1 MFSEFATI
9 FKMCLNRRNWKTR
22 QFKDINI
29 NNNYYSKSVILYIFL
44 KALAHT
50 HYLAVVGVQSLS
62 MSDSLQSHGLQH
74 TRLPSLSLSPRVL
87 LKLMSIES
95 VMSFNHLI
103 LCLPLLLLP
112 SIFPGTRVFSNESVL
127 LIRWPKNWSFSISP
141 SNEYAGLI
149 TFRIDWF
156 VCLAVQGTL
165 KSLHHHSWKSLI
177 VWHSAFFMVQL
188 SHSYVTTGKTI
199 ALTIWNFLSK
209 VMSLFFNTLSRF
221 VIAFLPGSKR
231 LNLMTAVNICSD
243 FGAQENKNWH
253 CSHFFP
259 IY

>member
-1 MFSEFATI
+1 
-9 FKMCLNRRNWKTR
+9 MCLNRRNWKTR

-29 NNNYYSKSVILYIFL
+29 NNNNYSKSVILYIFL

-112 SIFPGTRVFSNESVL
+112 SIFPGIRVFSN
-127 LIRWPKNWSFSISP
+127 RGISSHQVAKILELQLRHQSLHIQQWFP
-141 SNEYAGLI
+141 LGSTGLI
-149 TFRIDWF
+149 LLLSKGLSRLFSNTR
-156 VCLAVQGTL
+156 VQKHQFFGT
-165 KSLHHHSWKSLI
+165 
-177 VWHSAFFMVQL
+177 QL
-188 SHSYVTTGKTI
+188 S
-199 ALTIWNFLSK
+199 L
-209 VMSLFFNTLSRF
+209 
-221 VIAFLPGSKR
+221 
-231 LNLMTAVNICSD
+231 
-243 FGAQENKNWH
+243 
-253 CSHFFP
+253 
-259 IY
+259 